1 MSTEENKAVV
11 RRLIEEMV
19 NKGNFAAAGPLI
31 AEDWR
36 PVNPRPGQAP
46 GRKGLLDSVTSM
58 RAAFP
63 DLEWTIE
70 EIIAEGD
77 KVATTLIMRGTH
89 QGEFMGIPPTGK
101 RVTVRS
107 MGIDTC
113 AAGQCKQ
120 SLLLLD
126 TFSLMQQLGVIPT
139 PEHGVGVRV

>member
-19 NKGNFAAAGPLI
+19 NKGNGAAVGSLI

-36 PVNPRPGQAP
+36 PVNPRPGQEP
-46 GRKGLLDSVTSM
+46 GRKGLLDSVARM
-58 RAAFP
+58 HAAFP

-70 EIIAEGD
+70 EIVAEGD
-77 KVATTLIMRGTH
+77 KVATSLVMHGTH

-101 RVTVRS
+101 RVIVHG

-126 TFSLMQQLGVIPT
+126 TFSLMQQLGVIST
-139 PEHGVGVRV
+139 PEQNVETPV